1 MTDTVA
7 PRPASRTSRAARRT
21 TPAARRNRRRTA
33 ADAGL
38 LVAAAA
44 FVLPLAWVVL
54 SALDPHASLRVK
66 VPDGVTLDNFDA
78 ILTPEITFTPL
89 LNSLIL
95 CGGATL
101 LTVVC
106 AVLAAYPLSRFRSRL
121 NRPFLLTI
129 LFATSLPITAI
140 MVPVYALFVRVNMI
154 DTMQGTIFFF
164 AASQLPF
171 AIWLMKNFMDGV
183 PKELEEAAWTD
194 GASSFQSLLRIVL
207 PLMGPGVAVVTVFSF
222 VMMWG
227 NFFVPFMLLLSPDQM
242 PASVSINDFFGNR
255 GMVAYGQL
263 AAFSIVYSTPVVLL
277 YVLISR
283 RLGGGFALGG
293 AVKGR
298 SRGVGRGR
306 TRVRAPPYVPTI
318 RIAGRTARSQHRRG
332 PLRCG
337 ACADPH
343 PARASRALRST
354 PSPPA
359 GCVPPSTW
367 DPSTSPTA
375 YGSRTGCRTSPPTS
389 SSPGSGGPPC
399 PRGRS

>member
-1 MTDTVA
+1 MALTTG
-7 PRPASRTSRAARRT
+7 TRRT
-21 TPAARRNRRRTA
+21 TRRLA

-38 LVAAAA
+38 LVVAAA

-54 SALDPHASLRVK
+54 SALDPHANLRVK
-66 VPDGVTLDNFDA
+66 TPDGLTLDNFDA

-106 AVLAAYPLSRFRSRL
+106 AALAAYPLSRFRSRF
-121 NRPFLLTI
+121 NRPFLLTV

-140 MVPVYALFVRVNMI
+140 MVPVYALFVQVNLI
-154 DTMQGTIFFF
+154 DTVQGTIFFF

-171 AIWLMKNFMDGV
+171 ASWLMKNFMDGV

-194 GASSFQSLLRIVL
+194 GASAFQSLIRIVL
-207 PLMGPGVAVVTVFSF
+207 PLMGPGVSVVTVFSF

-227 NFFVPFMLLLSPDQM
+227 NFFVPFMLLLTPDQM

-263 AAFSIVYSTPVVLL
+263 AAFSIVYSTPVILL
-277 YVLISR
+277 YVLIAR

-293 AVKGR
+293 AVKG
-298 SRGVGRGR
+298 
-306 TRVRAPPYVPTI
+306 
-318 RIAGRTARSQHRRG
+318 
-332 PLRCG
+332 
-337 ACADPH
+337 
-343 PARASRALRST
+343 
-354 PSPPA
+354 
-359 GCVPPSTW
+359 
-367 DPSTSPTA
+367 
-375 YGSRTGCRTSPPTS
+375 
-389 SSPGSGGPPC
+389 
-399 PRGRS
+399 

>member
-1 MTDTVA
+1 MF
-7 PRPASRTSRAARRT
+7 SRRGLRKL
-21 TPAARRNRRRTA
+21 A

-38 LVAAAA
+38 LVVAAA

-54 SALDPHASLRVK
+54 SSLDAQADLQVK
-66 VPDGVTLDNFDA
+66 IPDQFTFGNYDA
-78 ILTPEITFTPL
+78 VLEPEITFTPM

-106 AVLAAYPLSRFRSRL
+106 AALAAYPLSRFRSRF

-140 MVPVYALFVRVNMI
+140 MVPVYALFVQVELI
-154 DTMQGTIFFF
+154 DTMYGTIYFF

-183 PKELEEAAWTD
+183 PKSLEEAAWTD
-194 GASSFQSLLRIVL
+194 GASAFQSLLRIVL

-227 NFFVPFMLLLSPDQM
+227 NFFVPFMLLISPDQM

-255 GMVAYGQL
+255 GTVVYGQL
-263 AAFSIVYSTPVVLL
+263 AAFSMIYSTPVILL

-293 AVKGR
+293 AIKG
-298 SRGVGRGR
+298 
-306 TRVRAPPYVPTI
+306 
-318 RIAGRTARSQHRRG
+318 
-332 PLRCG
+332 
-337 ACADPH
+337 
-343 PARASRALRST
+343 
-354 PSPPA
+354 
-359 GCVPPSTW
+359 
-367 DPSTSPTA
+367 
-375 YGSRTGCRTSPPTS
+375 
-389 SSPGSGGPPC
+389 
-399 PRGRS
+399 

>member
-1 MTDTVA
+1 M
-7 PRPASRTSRAARRT
+7 PGST
-21 TPAARRNRRRTA
+21 TLVSRRNSRRYA

-38 LVAAAA
+38 LFVAAA
-44 FVLPLAWVVL
+44 FVLPLVWVLL
-54 SALDPHASLRVK
+54 SSVDPKADLKVK

-78 ILTPEITFTPL
+78 VLTPEVTFTPL

-106 AVLAAYPLSRFRSRL
+106 AALAAYPLSRFRSRL

-129 LFATSLPITAI
+129 LFATCLPITAI
-140 MVPVYALFVRVNMI
+140 MVPVYALFVQVDLI

-227 NFFVPFMLLLSPDQM
+227 NFFVPFMLLLTPDQM

-255 GMVAYGQL
+255 GTVVYGQL
-263 AAFSIVYSTPVVLL
+263 AAFSIIYSTPVILL
-277 YVLISR
+277 YVLVAR

-293 AVKGR
+293 AVKG
-298 SRGVGRGR
+298 
-306 TRVRAPPYVPTI
+306 
-318 RIAGRTARSQHRRG
+318 
-332 PLRCG
+332 
-337 ACADPH
+337 
-343 PARASRALRST
+343 
-354 PSPPA
+354 
-359 GCVPPSTW
+359 
-367 DPSTSPTA
+367 
-375 YGSRTGCRTSPPTS
+375 
-389 SSPGSGGPPC
+389 
-399 PRGRS
+399 

>member
-1 MTDTVA
+1 MADTLT
-7 PRPASRTSRAARRT
+7 PRTPGTSGPSGTSRTSTAPRRT
-21 TPAARRNRRRTA
+21 APASRRNRRRAA

-38 LVAAAA
+38 LVVAAA

-66 VPDGVTLDNFDA
+66 VPDGLTLDNFDA

-106 AVLAAYPLSRFRSRL
+106 AALAAYPLSRFRSRL
-121 NRPFLLTI
+121 NRPFLLTV

-293 AVKGR
+293 AVKG
-298 SRGVGRGR
+298 
-306 TRVRAPPYVPTI
+306 
-318 RIAGRTARSQHRRG
+318 
-332 PLRCG
+332 
-337 ACADPH
+337 
-343 PARASRALRST
+343 
-354 PSPPA
+354 
-359 GCVPPSTW
+359 
-367 DPSTSPTA
+367 
-375 YGSRTGCRTSPPTS
+375 
-389 SSPGSGGPPC
+389 
-399 PRGRS
+399 